1 MHNDPEMF
9 KNLMGEIDAIEINR
23 QLDNDGLKRA
33 VCNVF
38 LSHGPRLL
46 LVTSKDN
53 KAWLYFKN
61 DKLIAA
67 HTKDKSNLDALEEL
81 IEWTDVHVNEYR
93 NVDCNEQH
101 FKLDVQYFQVFC
113 QKDELGDHDYYNA
126 LYKIRQLRYITGFMI
141 FKKLELYLDELPES
155 EYYPINDM
163 LALLSLELADNG
175 MLTHYDLEFKADFF
189 LLKQKEF
196 QFIFKVDS
204 NEQFTEREQKELM
217 GFVDEFGR

>member
-33 VCNVF
+33 ICNVF

-46 LVTSKDN
+46 LVTTRDN

-67 HTKDKSNLDALEEL
+67 YTKDKSNLDALEEL

-93 NVDCNEQH
+93 NVDCKEQH

-141 FKKLELYLDELPES
+141 FKKLEIYLDELAEKLK
-155 EYYPINDM
+155 EKER
-163 LALLSLELADNG
+163 A
-175 MLTHYDLEFKADFF
+175 
-189 LLKQKEF
+189 LKQFERALKE
-196 QFIFKVDS
+196 KERAP
-204 NEQFTEREQKELM
+204 EQIELLILKLLP
-217 GFVDEFGR
+217 VPSLHRQP